1 MDLKNW
7 EIPENFVR
15 FMITYLLLHYRARL
29 AQSVERWTFNP
40 TVVGSSP
47 TSGVILILRV

>member
-15 FMITYLLLHYRARL
+15 FMITYLLLHSRGPVSSVGRAL
-29 AQSVERWTFNP
+29 DF
-40 TVVGSSP
+40 
-47 TSGVILILRV
+47 